1 VDARRVDAALRRLER
16 RDLPHHLS
24 ALIPGVR
31 HGSAGILAVAT
42 LAVVLAA
49 ASAPAPGAD
58 VEAGRK
64 KAEACAACHGPD
76 GNATI
81 PGTPSLAGMPPFY
94 THWQLIMYR
103 DGRRRD
109 AQMSPFAVNLS
120 DADMA
125 DLSAYYSTQPPR
137 RRPAAID
144 AARAAAGRALAEAQ
158 HCTSCHG
165 PTLLGQQAV
174 PRLGGQDFGYLL
186 KRLSGY
192 KAKTTSDLDGMMTM
206 VAQPLTDADVE
217 NLTHFM
223 ASLGEGR

>member
-1 VDARRVDAALRRLER
+1 MTT
-16 RDLPHHLS
+16 
-24 ALIPGVR
+24 VR
-31 HGSAGILAVAT
+31 WAVAVPLLAVA
-42 LAVVLAA
+42 LAA
-49 ASAPAPGAD
+49 AWAPAPAAD

-64 KAEACAACHGPD
+64 KAEPCAACHGPD

-81 PGTPSLAGMPPFY
+81 PGTPSLAGMPAFY

-109 AQMSPFAVNLS
+109 AQMTPFAIALT

-125 DLSAYYSTQPPR
+125 DLSAFYAAQPPR
-137 RRPAAID
+137 RRPARID
-144 AARAAAGRALAEAQ
+144 PARAAAGRPLAEAQ

-165 PTLLGQQAV
+165 PALQGQQAV
-174 PRLGGQDFGYLL
+174 PRLAGQDFDYLL
-186 KRLSGY
+186 RRLRGY

-206 VAQPLTDADVE
+206 VAQPLSDADVE

-223 ASLGEGR
+223 AGLGPER